1 MKLKVGIFFGGPS
14 REREISF
21 AGGRTVYDNLNKALF
36 EAVPIFVDSHCNFI
50 LLDWQYIYKGTIRDF
65 YPPVDVLPPSKHH
78 FQVYLESLGEISP
91 ERQEEIINKVG
102 RRIDPEELPQR
113 INVAFLAL
121 HGYYGEDG
129 QIQQQLENLKIPY
142 TGSGVRASQ
151 IGMDKAIQKELMQAH
166 NFASP
171 EIIVV
176 DRNTWES
183 GQPAEIFADAQ
194 ATIGFPMV
202 IRPANQGSSIGVSII
217 EEEEGF
223 GAFRQSVDNAFFR
236 EILPVQDWH
245 DRNEYEREEYVRLL
259 SDIRDG
265 IGFPLDAIIEEEV
278 TTIYHPEHLLSYLNE
293 KAPQHPASSFFYLNG
308 HHGEEKVILESFIN
322 GREFSCIVIR
332 KEDGSAVALPPTEIL
347 KGKEVFDY
355 RSKYMPGMSRKLTPI
370 DLPIGQINRI
380 RKECER
386 LFIELG
392 FQTYARID
400 GFFTRKEEI
409 FLNDPNTTSG
419 MLPSSFFFHQAAE
432 IGLNPSQF
440 LTYIIRIS
448 LKERMDAAEEKGTYR
463 TLINLLDSQLAEM
476 KGEVDSRKKI
486 GVILGGYS
494 FERHISVESGRNIFE
509 KLASSEKY
517 APIPIFL
524 MGSPEQYELVQ
535 LPINLL
541 LKDNADDIR
550 DKITHWKVH
559 PVIDAIKAQCE
570 DITQK
575 YASENVVFTPIKLRF
590 EQLKKQVDAVFI
602 ALHGR
607 PGEDGQLQMQLDT
620 LGIPYN
626 GSGVRSS
633 SVTIDKYKTLQTLKR
648 NGFSVTNQL
657 LMRKAD
663 YLTNQDAFIEKTEA
677 NFAYPFVVKPVDDG
691 CSSAVKIINNREEL
705 TAFAELIFR
714 STGEEGLAERR
725 VLKLRPQEEFP
736 RKNELLIEQL
746 ITANGASHFLE
757 ITGGLLTHYQADGS
771 LRYEVFDPSEA
782 LASGEVLSVEEK
794 FLAGEGQNITPARF
808 APTPDDYQRIASQVK
823 NDLEKAARVL
833 NVQGYARIDAFVRIY
848 DNGEAETIIVEVNS
862 LPGMTPATCIF
873 HQAALNGYQPYDFID
888 RILEFSLSRKQ
899 RNGKA
904 SNWKEPVV
912 ATPQPPIAP
921 KTGTTE
927 HTPHTTNMEYTNSS
941 PDWKNK
947 IKGIFMAIWQFL
959 KSPVFLKNLGLM
971 LAFFLVIFLV
981 TTNWL
986 KCYTKHGESMQ
997 VDSYKGM
1004 DIKDAIRK
1012 AKSRNL
1018 SVVILD
1024 SIFLKGQPANHVA
1037 DQTPSPLSR
1046 IKENRTIYLT
1056 IFKANGDPVLL
1067 PEFRSSGYAFD
1078 EYKNKLKQRGIE
1090 AVVKERK
1097 FDSKQE
1103 ENTILQMFY
1112 KGDEVTEDDLRKGF
1126 EVHEGE
1132 QLEFIITKQ
1141 STEWVI
1147 LPDLVCSKYDEG
1159 VFLITGNKLSV
1170 GSIYGDVI
1178 DRKDA
1183 YIYKQDP
1190 PYSPNQRIRIGQQ
1203 VNIYLTDE
1211 LPVGCPGD

>member
-21 AGGRTVYDNLNKALF
+21 AGGRTVYDNLNKTLF

-65 YPPVDVLPPSKHH
+65 YPPVDVLPPSPHH
-78 FQVYLESLGEISP
+78 FQIYLESLGDLSKA
-91 ERQEEIINKVG
+91 RQDEIIQKVG
-102 RRIDPEELPQR
+102 RRIDPEELPQL
-113 INVAFLAL
+113 INLAFLAL

-129 QIQQQLENLKIPY
+129 QIQQQLANLNIPY

-151 IGMDKAIQKELMQAH
+151 IGMDKALQKELMQAH
-166 NFASP
+166 NFESP

-176 DRNTWES
+176 ERNTWES
-183 GQPAEIFADAQ
+183 GESAEIFAEAQ
-194 ATIGFPMV
+194 SKIGFPMV

-217 EEEEGF
+217 EEEGGY

-236 EILPVQDWH
+236 EVLPVQDWH
-245 DRNEYEREEYVRLL
+245 ERNEYEREEYVRLL

-265 IGFPLDAIIEEEV
+265 IGFPLDAIIDEEV

-293 KAPQHPASSFFYLNG
+293 KAPQHPTSSFFYLNG

-370 DLPIGQINRI
+370 DLPIEKINKI
-380 RKECER
+380 RSECER
-386 LFIELG
+386 LFTELG

-400 GFFTRKEEI
+400 GFFTRDEKV

-448 LKERMDAAEEKGTYR
+448 LKERMDASEEKGTFR
-463 TLINLLDSQLAEM
+463 NLINLLDDQLAEM
-476 KGEVDSRKKI
+476 KGEVDTRKKI

-524 MGSPEQYELVQ
+524 MGNPDHYELVQ

-550 DKITHWKVH
+550 DKIKHWKVH
-559 PVIDAIKAQCE
+559 PVIEAIKAQCQ

-575 YASENVVFTPIKLRF
+575 YASENVVFAPQSIRF
-590 EQLKKQVDAVFI
+590 DALKQMVDAVFI

-657 LMRKAD
+657 LVRKAD
-663 YLTNQDAFIEKTEA
+663 FLTDQDAFYAKVESS
-677 NFAYPFVVKPVDDG
+677 FAYPFVVKPVDDG
-691 CSSAVKIINNREEL
+691 CSSAVKIIKTREEL

-714 STGEEGLAERR
+714 SPDDEGLSQRR

-736 RKNELLIEQL
+736 RKNEILVEQL

-757 ITGGLLTHYQADGS
+757 ITGGLLTHYQPDGT
-771 LRYEVFDPSEA
+771 LQYEVFDPSEA

-808 APTPDDYQRIASQVK
+808 APLQNDYQRIADQVK

-848 DNGEAETIIVEVNS
+848 DNLEAETIIVEVNS

-873 HQAALNGYQPYDFID
+873 HQAAINGYQPYNFID
-888 RILEFSLSRKQ
+888 SILEFSLSRQQK
-899 RNGKA
+899 NGKLPQLKAPIVA
-904 SNWKEPVV
+904 STPIS
-912 ATPQPPIAP
+912 PQP
-921 KTGTTE
+921 E
-927 HTPHTTNMEYTNSS
+927 HTKQTHTVPDMEYTNTGF
-941 PDWKNK
+941 DWKQK
-947 IKGIFMAIWQFL
+947 AKGVFEAIWNFL
-959 KSPVFLKNLGLM
+959 KSPVFLKNLGL
-971 LAFFLVIFLV
+971 LAAFFLVIFLV

-1012 AKSRNL
+1012 ARSRNL
-1018 SVVILD
+1018 SVVVLD
-1024 SIFLKGQPANHVA
+1024 SIWQEGRPANQVA

-1046 IKENRTIYLT
+1046 IKEDRTIYLT
-1056 IFKANGDPVLL
+1056 IYKAKGDPILL
-1067 PEFRSSGYAFD
+1067 PEFRSSGYDFND
-1078 EYKNKLKQRGIE
+1078 YKGKLKQRKVNS
-1090 AVVKERK
+1090 VVRERK

-1112 KGDEVTEDDLRKGF
+1112 KGQEVNENDLRKGF
-1126 EVHEGE
+1126 EVYKGDT
-1132 QLEFIITKQ
+1132 LEFVVTKQ

-1147 LPDLVCSKYDEG
+1147 LPNLVCSKYDRA
-1159 VFLITGNKLSV
+1159 VFVITGNKLSV
-1170 GSIYGDVI
+1170 GNVYGDVY
-1178 DRKDA
+1178 DQQEA
-1183 YIYKQDP
+1183 YVYKQDP
-1190 PYSPNQRIRIGQQ
+1190 PYEPDQRIRIGQQ

-1211 LPVGCPGD
+1211 LPVGCSGE